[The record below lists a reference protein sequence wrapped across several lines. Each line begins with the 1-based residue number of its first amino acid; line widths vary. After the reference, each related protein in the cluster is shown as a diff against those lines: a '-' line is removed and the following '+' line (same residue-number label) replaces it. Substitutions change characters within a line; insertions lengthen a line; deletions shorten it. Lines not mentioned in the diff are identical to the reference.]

1 MKKPET
7 KIIIAIDADTVG
19 RALAQVRPLNPELC
33 HLKIGSILFTRYG
46 PSFVEELMKKG
57 YRIFLDLKF
66 HDIPQTVA
74 SACRSA
80 VELGVWM
87 ISVHVSGG
95 HLMMETVVNVLKSM
109 ASNKKLL
116 IVGVT
121 VLTSLDNDD
130 LKMLGIQDDVSTV
143 VSRMA
148 ILAKTVGLDG
158 VICSAHEAPLLRQ
171 QCGED
176 FLLVTP
182 GIRLK
187 SDKKNDQKRTMTPE
201 IALKAGSNYL
211 VIGRPVTQS
220 KNPLKTLQ
228 TINHSLTAII
238 SAKEGKVE
246 KNKWFPLLPE

>member
-1 MKKPET
+1 MRKPEP
-7 KIIIAIDADTVG
+7 KIIVAIDADTV
-19 RALAQVRPLNPELC
+19 RQALAQVRLLNPELC
-33 HLKIGSILFTRYG
+33 HLKIGSVLFTRYG

-74 SACRSA
+74 GACRAA

-87 ISVHVSGG
+87 INVHVSGG
-95 HLMMETVVNVLKSM
+95 RLMIETAMNVLKSM
-109 ASNKKLL
+109 TSNRKLL
-116 IVGVT
+116 ILGVT
-121 VLTSLDNDD
+121 ILTSLDNDD
-130 LKMLGIQDDVSTV
+130 LKMLGIQDDVSIV

-148 ILAKTVGLDG
+148 ILAKRAGLDG

-171 QCGED
+171 QCGKD

-201 IALKAGSNYL
+201 VALKAGSDYL
-211 VIGRPVTQS
+211 IIGRTITQS
-220 KNPLKTLQ
+220 KNPLKILQ
-228 TINHSLTAII
+228 MINHSLSVII
-238 SAKEGKVE
+238 SDKGKRKQKE
-246 KNKWFPLLPE
+246 

>member
-1 MKKPET
+1 MRKPEP
-7 KIIIAIDADTVG
+7 KIIVAIDADTV
-19 RALAQVRPLNPELC
+19 RQALAQVRLLNPELC
-33 HLKIGSILFTRYG
+33 HLKIGSVLFTRYG

-74 SACRSA
+74 GACRAA

-87 ISVHVSGG
+87 INVHVSGG
-95 HLMMETVVNVLKSM
+95 RLMIETTMNVLKSM
-109 ASNKKLL
+109 TSNRKLL
-116 IVGVT
+116 ILGVT
-121 VLTSLDNDD
+121 ILTSLDNDD
-130 LKMLGIQDDVSTV
+130 LKMLGIQDDVSIV

-148 ILAKTVGLDG
+148 ILAKRAGLDG

-171 QCGED
+171 QCGKD

-201 IALKAGSNYL
+201 VALKAGSDYL
-211 VIGRPVTQS
+211 IIGRTITQS
-220 KNPLKTLQ
+220 KNPLKILQ
-228 TINHSLTAII
+228 MINHSLAVII
-238 SAKEGKVE
+238 SDKGKRKQKE
-246 KNKWFPLLPE
+246 

>member
-1 MKKPET
+1 MRKPEP
-7 KIIIAIDADTVG
+7 KIIVAIDADTV
-19 RALAQVRPLNPELC
+19 RQALAQVRLLNPELC
-33 HLKIGSILFTRYG
+33 HLKIGSVLFTRYG

-74 SACRSA
+74 DACRAA

-87 ISVHVSGG
+87 INVHVSGG
-95 HLMMETVVNVLKSM
+95 RLMIETAMNVLKSM
-109 ASNKKLL
+109 TSNRKLL
-116 IVGVT
+116 ILGVT
-121 VLTSLDNDD
+121 ILTSLDNDD
-130 LKMLGIQDDVSTV
+130 LKMLGIQDDVSIV

-148 ILAKTVGLDG
+148 ILAKRAGLDG

-171 QCGED
+171 QCGKD

-201 IALKAGSNYL
+201 VALKAGSDYL
-211 VIGRPVTQS
+211 IIGRTITQS
-220 KNPLKTLQ
+220 KNPLKILQ
-228 TINHSLTAII
+228 MINHSLAVII
-238 SAKEGKVE
+238 SDKGKRKQKE
-246 KNKWFPLLPE
+246 

>member
-1 MKKPET
+1 MKKSEP
-7 KIIIAIDADTVG
+7 KIIVGIDADTVG
-19 RALAQVRPLNPELC
+19 QARAQVRPLNPELC

-46 PSFVEELMKKG
+46 PSFVEELMQKG

-74 SACRSA
+74 GACLA
-80 VELGVWM
+80 VLEFGVWM
-87 ISVHVSGG
+87 ISVHISGG
-95 HLMMETVVNVLKSM
+95 RLMMETVVNVLKSM
-109 ASNKKLL
+109 VSNEKPL
-116 IVGVT
+116 ILGVT
-121 VLTSLDNDD
+121 VLTSLDNND
-130 LKMLGIQDDVSTV
+130 LKTLGIRDDVSTV

-158 VICSAHEAPLLRQ
+158 VVCSAHEVPFLRQ

-201 IALKAGSNYL
+201 MAFKAGSNYL
-211 VIGRPVTQS
+211 VIGRPITQS

-228 TINHSLTAII
+228 TISHSIALII
-238 SAKEGKVE
+238 PAQEEGQQ
-246 KNKWFPLLPE
+246 NGMRGFRF

>member
-1 MKKPET
+1 MRKPEP
-7 KIIIAIDADTVG
+7 KIIVAIDADTV
-19 RALAQVRPLNPELC
+19 RQALAQVRLLNPELC
-33 HLKIGSILFTRYG
+33 HLKIGSVLFTRYG

-74 SACRSA
+74 GACRAA

-87 ISVHVSGG
+87 INVHVSGG
-95 HLMMETVVNVLKSM
+95 RLMIETAMNVLKSM
-109 ASNKKLL
+109 TSNRKLL
-116 IVGVT
+116 ILGVT
-121 VLTSLDNDD
+121 ILTSLDNDD
-130 LKMLGIQDDVSTV
+130 LKMLGIQDDVSIV

-148 ILAKTVGLDG
+148 ILAKRAGLDG

-171 QCGED
+171 QCGKD

-201 IALKAGSNYL
+201 VALKAGSDYL
-211 VIGRPVTQS
+211 IIGRTITQS
-220 KNPLKTLQ
+220 KNPLKILQ
-228 TINHSLTAII
+228 MINHSLAVII
-238 SAKEGKVE
+238 SDKGKRKQKE
-246 KNKWFPLLPE
+246 